1 MRSNV
6 LCGILDNS
14 IGDSIIGI
22 LSEKFIKTFID
33 YFTQLITSKEL
44 LFENVFLFFKGICL
58 L

>member
-6 LCGILDNS
+6 SCGILDNS